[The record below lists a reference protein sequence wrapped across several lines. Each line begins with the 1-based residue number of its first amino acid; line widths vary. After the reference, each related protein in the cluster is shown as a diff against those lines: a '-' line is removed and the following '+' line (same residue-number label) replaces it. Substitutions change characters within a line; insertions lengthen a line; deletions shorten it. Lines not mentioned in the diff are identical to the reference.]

1 MISAKETFEFYCLD
15 RLKPVS
21 EELNITYRDDG
32 LIRKLYYQIGLRAKI
47 KHVDCFILYTSSDDD
62 LDALVFMPVD
72 YFFDNQ
78 ARLMLSTIEKEEY
91 MQIVKHI
98 NTINIFEFVSL
109 LDFTYIYDDFKQF
122 VEYNWQILNM
132 DSLIEV

>member
-1 MISAKETFEFYCLD
+1 MISAKETFEYYCLD
-15 RLKPVS
+15 RIKPVS

-32 LIRKLYYQIGLRAKI
+32 LIRKLYYKIGLRAKV
-47 KHVDCFILYTSSDDD
+47 KHVDCFILYTSTDDD
-62 LDALVFMPVD
+62 LDTFVFIPVD

-78 ARLMLSTIEKEEY
+78 ARLMLSVIDKEEY
-91 MQIVKHI
+91 MQIIKRI

-109 LDFTYIYDDFKQF
+109 LDFMYIYDDFKEF
-122 VEYNWQILNM
+122 VEYNWQVLNM